1 MCDMIKLTIG
11 ENQGN
16 QRLDRFL
23 KKYFAKAS
31 LGFIYKL
38 IRKDVKVNGKRK
50 TPETILEVGDEL
62 AIYIS
67 DEEAASLQRL
77 LKK

>member
-31 LGFIYKL
+31 LSYIYKL

-50 TPETILEVGDEL
+50 NAETMLEVGDEIRIGTQEL
-62 AIYIS
+62 VY
-67 DEEAASLQRL
+67 R
-77 LKK
+77 

>member
-1 MCDMIKLTIG
+1 MIKFTIG

-31 LGFIYKL
+31 LSYIYKL

-50 TPETILEVGDEL
+50 NPEFMLTSGDEL
-62 AIYIS
+62 II
-67 DEEAASLQRL
+67 
-77 LKK
+77 